1 MKDMVRNYLTFA
13 FEINEIFI
21 IFKYEKS
28 WNPRLI
34 TKFNLDNPIDALN
47 QNLYSNL

>member
-1 MKDMVRNYLTFA
+1 MKYMVRNYLTFA

-34 TKFNLDNPIDALN
+34 TKFNLDNPIDSLN